1 MKNDYSDKA
10 HCGHRIIECESS
22 PIWTYYDFMK
32 RTVSELLDQSFGW
45 NIIFG
50 QSAFPQTPRVP
61 HNNEYTVFA
70 KSPHAL
76 FIKDQ

>member
-32 RTVSELLDQSFGW
+32 RTVSELLDQSFG
-45 NIIFG
+45 
-50 QSAFPQTPRVP
+50 
-61 HNNEYTVFA
+61 
-70 KSPHAL
+70 
-76 FIKDQ
+76 